1 MINHVRRLG
10 TEKKSDV
17 DEDFDKY
24 YDMYKNKSEEQG
36 ISGEIKVLKERGKI
50 IFYVELDY

>member
-1 MINHVRRLG
+1 MVNHVRRLG

-24 YDMYKNKSEEQG
+24 YDIYKQKAEEQG
-36 ISGEIKVLKERGKI
+36 YNGEIKVLKERGKI
-50 IFYVELDY
+50 IFYVKLDY

>member
-1 MINHVRRLG
+1 MVNHVRRLG

-24 YDMYKNKSEEQG
+24 YDIYKQKAEEQG
-36 ISGEIKVLKERGKI
+36 YNGEIKVLKERGKI

>member
-36 ISGEIKVLKERGKI
+36 YSGEIKVLKERGKI